1 MFMPVSGEVLE
12 VNPKLED
19 NPDVINKDPYGDG
32 WIIKISMNKPE
43 ELNNLLTADQ
53 YKELINA

>member
-1 MFMPVSGEVLE
+1 MFMPVSGEVLK

-32 WIIKISMNKPE
+32 WMIKISMDKPE
-43 ELNNLLTADQ
+43 ELNNLLTTDQ
-53 YKELINA
+53 YKGLINA